1 MSRVKR
7 SIQADDLSEVISV
20 FHDYEQTVYGNVQT
34 SLKMIR
40 DLVVK
45 TEREDK
51 VGLWV
56 RGVLKGV
63 SFLTRRDHR
72 LPSLVLT
79 VKEEGTEGY
88 IEELIESL
96 IESGSAGNLRVSKR
110 KASSFLPIRLKSGLL
125 LKKRDFRFKDTGI
138 R

>member
-7 SIQADDLSEVISV
+7 SIQADDLSEVISL
-20 FHDYEQTVYGNVQT
+20 FHEYEQTVYGTVQT

-56 RGVLKGV
+56 RGVLRGG
-63 SFLTRRDHR
+63 SFLNHRDHR

-79 VKEEGTEGY
+79 VKDEGTEGY
-88 IEELIESL
+88 IEELIGSL
-96 IESGSAGNLRVSKR
+96 IESGKRWKVRVSGR
-110 KASSFLPIRLKSGLL
+110 KASSFLPIPLKNGLL
-125 LKKRDFRFKDTGI
+125 LKKRDSPFKDTGI